1 MKDHSKMSK
10 LATPEIKDSQT
21 VKILLCYL
29 LYRIK
34 KPVDSEH
41 LYDIAVTSGI
51 INYFL
56 YQDAIEYLISNNSIS
71 VETSGENKIYT
82 LTEKGISCAQTLRE
96 YTPKL
101 YRDTI
106 VRAALKYL
114 AKIKYENEVKID
126 YIKLEK
132 GYYVHCR
139 CPDIDNDLLDLKL
152 YAPDLTQAE
161 MLGKNIML
169 NPAGFYSRILDIALN
184 NSEEKF
190 DPDEF

>member
-1 MKDHSKMSK
+1 MKKRSKMPD
-10 LATPEIKDSQT
+10 LEIKDSQT
-21 VKILLCYL
+21 AKILLCYL

-34 KPVDSEH
+34 KPVNSEH

-71 VETSGENKIYT
+71 VESDGEVKTYT
-82 LTEKGISCAQTLRE
+82 LTEKGVSCARTLRG
-96 YTPKL
+96 YTPQL
-101 YRDTI
+101 SRDMI

-139 CPDIDNDLLDLKL
+139 CLDIGSDLLDLKL

-190 DPDEF
+190 DPDEL